1 MHDYKR
7 RKKNILNSS
16 AMQRALRC
24 TCSLK
29 FAPSLIPPNPNQFCD
44 VTWPLLPLPSSPISL
59 SLLIVVI
66 FLFSCVCKVLF
77 IMPPHFHFLH
87 PYSLCLFL
95 VCNPLLLF
103 MPSPY
108 LRKSVC
114 SISCCLILPLPHL
127 LSHLTLVADCCI
139 YFLQF
144 LLPLFSLFV
153 YCHVVFF
160 QKPKTNSPSPLYV
173 QGYRHWEAWDFLP
186 DCLAMQ
192 VG

>member
-1 MHDYKR
+1 
-7 RKKNILNSS
+7 
-16 AMQRALRC
+16 
-24 TCSLK
+24 
-29 FAPSLIPPNPNQFCD
+29 
-44 VTWPLLPLPSSPISL
+44 
-59 SLLIVVI
+59 
-66 FLFSCVCKVLF
+66 
-77 IMPPHFHFLH
+77 
-87 PYSLCLFL
+87 
-95 VCNPLLLF
+95 
-103 MPSPY
+103 
-108 LRKSVC
+108 
-114 SISCCLILPLPHL
+114 